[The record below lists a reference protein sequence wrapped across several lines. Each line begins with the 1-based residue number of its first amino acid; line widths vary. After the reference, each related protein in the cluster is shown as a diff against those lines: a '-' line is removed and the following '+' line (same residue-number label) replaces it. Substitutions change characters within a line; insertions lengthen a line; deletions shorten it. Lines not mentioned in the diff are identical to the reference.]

1 MAWAAVGSSTHPTVR
16 VGLSRHGRSAGARSG
31 SARLSAVSGSAA
43 SGTEERTRRWLTR
56 LVVVIAVATLVG
68 FGAFWPRGEAPD
80 LGAQPGTYVDATV
93 TAAERSTCD
102 AVEAEALSG
111 CSRVEVDIT
120 SGAESGGTGV
130 FLVRDT
136 DFGIPEM
143 HVGDRVVLLDV
154 PTSPP
159 PFRYTYSDVQR
170 STPMWWLLGLFVAA
184 VVAVGRWQG
193 VRALAGLA
201 VSGLILVLYV
211 VPALLRD
218 ESAVLVALTGTV
230 AIAYLA
236 LYLAHGFSHATTVA
250 LTGTLASLAIITALA
265 LVVAEVAQLSG
276 LANEEAQALRVTAS
290 ALDLRGLL
298 VAGIVVGALGVLD
311 DVTVTQV
318 SAVAA
323 LRRANPS
330 LERVKLY
337 REAMRV
343 GKDHV
348 ASTVNTLVLAYAG
361 ATLPLVL
368 LFSQGAKSSGRII
381 TSEIVAVEVVRMLV
395 GSIGLILAVPITTA
409 LAAAVLTADDD
420 VHAGHDHAHLD
431 DETLDRVRG
440 PIESDSVDGGAH
452 EPDWD
457 DFGPR
462 ADPI

>member
-1 MAWAAVGSSTHPTVR
+1 
-16 VGLSRHGRSAGARSG
+16 
-31 SARLSAVSGSAA
+31 
-43 SGTEERTRRWLTR
+43 
-56 LVVVIAVATLVG
+56 
-68 FGAFWPRGEAPD
+68 
-80 LGAQPGTYVDATV
+80 
-93 TAAERSTCD
+93 
-102 AVEAEALSG
+102 
-111 CSRVEVDIT
+111 
-120 SGAESGGTGV
+120 
-130 FLVRDT
+130 
-136 DFGIPEM
+136 
-143 HVGDRVVLLDV
+143 
-154 PTSPP
+154 
-159 PFRYTYSDVQR
+159 
-170 STPMWWLLGLFVAA
+170 MWWLLALFVVA
-184 VVAVGRWQG
+184 VIAVGRWQG
-193 VRALAGLA
+193 ARALAGLA
-201 VSGLILVLYV
+201 ISGLILVLFV
-211 VPALLRD
+211 VPSLLRD

-236 LYLAHGFSHATTVA
+236 LYLAHGFHHATTVA
-250 LTGTLASLAIITALA
+250 LAGTLASLAIITALA
-265 LVVAEVAQLSG
+265 LLVAEVAQLSG

-318 SAVAA
+318 SAVSA
-323 LRRANPS
+323 LRRANPG
-330 LERVKLY
+330 LERVQLY

-368 LFSQGAKSSGRII
+368 LFSQGAKSTGRIL

-409 LAAAVLTADDD
+409 LAAAVLGADDD
-420 VHAGHDHAHLD
+420 VHAGHDHGHLH
-431 DETLDRVRG
+431 DETLDRVRRSTD
-440 PIESDSVDGGAH
+440 PELDPADDGSL

>member
-1 MAWAAVGSSTHPTVR
+1 
-16 VGLSRHGRSAGARSG
+16 
-31 SARLSAVSGSAA
+31 VSGVQDHTA
-43 SGTEERTRRWLTR
+43 TNERTRRWLTR
-56 LVVVIAVATLVG
+56 VIVVIAIATLVG
-68 FGAFWPRGEAPD
+68 FGALWPRGAAPD
-80 LGAQPGTYVDATV
+80 LGTQPGNYVDATV
-93 TAAERSTCD
+93 RSTERTTCD
-102 AVEAEALSG
+102 AVEAEALAG
-111 CSRVEVDIT
+111 CSAVEVEIT
-120 SGAESGGTGV
+120 SGDDAGDTGV

-136 DFGIPEM
+136 DFRIPEM
-143 HVGDRVVLLDV
+143 QVGDRVVLLDV

-170 STPMWWLLGLFVAA
+170 STPMWWLLALFVVA
-184 VVAVGRWQG
+184 VIAVGRWQG
-193 VRALAGLA
+193 ARALAGLA
-201 VSGLILVLYV
+201 ISGLILVLFV
-211 VPALLRD
+211 VPSLLRD

-236 LYLAHGFSHATTVA
+236 LYLAHGFNHATTVA
-250 LTGTLASLAIITALA
+250 LAGTLASLAIITALA
-265 LVVAEVAQLSG
+265 LLVAEVAQLSG

-318 SAVAA
+318 SAVSA
-323 LRRANPS
+323 LRRANPG
-330 LERVKLY
+330 LERVRLY

-368 LFSQGAKSSGRII
+368 LFSQGAKSTGRIL

-409 LAAAVLTADDD
+409 LAAAVLGADDD
-420 VHAGHDHAHLD
+420 VHAGHDHGHLD
-431 DETLDRVRG
+431 DETLDRVRRSTG
-440 PIESDSVDGGAH
+440 SELDPADDGSH

>member
-1 MAWAAVGSSTHPTVR
+1 
-16 VGLSRHGRSAGARSG
+16 
-31 SARLSAVSGSAA
+31 VSGVQDHTA
-43 SGTEERTRRWLTR
+43 TNERTRRWLTR
-56 LVVVIAVATLVG
+56 LIVVIAIATLVG
-68 FGAFWPRGEAPD
+68 FGALWPRGAAPD
-80 LGAQPGTYVDATV
+80 LGTQPGNYVDATV
-93 TAAERSTCD
+93 RSTERTTCD
-102 AVEAEALSG
+102 AVEAEALAG
-111 CSRVEVDIT
+111 CSAVEVEIT
-120 SGAESGGTGV
+120 SGDDAGDTGV

-136 DFGIPEM
+136 DFRIPEM
-143 HVGDRVVLLDV
+143 QVGDRVVLLDV

-170 STPMWWLLGLFVAA
+170 STPMWWLLALFVVA
-184 VVAVGRWQG
+184 VIAVGRWQG
-193 VRALAGLA
+193 ARALAGLA
-201 VSGLILVLYV
+201 ISGLILVLFV
-211 VPALLRD
+211 VPSLLRD

-236 LYLAHGFSHATTVA
+236 LYLAHGFNHATTVA
-250 LTGTLASLAIITALA
+250 LAGTLASLAVITALA
-265 LVVAEVAQLSG
+265 LLVAEVAQLSG

-318 SAVAA
+318 SAVSA
-323 LRRANPS
+323 LRRANPG
-330 LERVKLY
+330 LEPVRLY

-368 LFSQGAKSSGRII
+368 LFSQGAKSTGRIL

-409 LAAAVLTADDD
+409 LAAAVLGADDD

-431 DETLDRVRG
+431 DETLDRVRRG
-440 PIESDSVDGGAH
+440 ADVSDSGHDDGAAH

>member
-1 MAWAAVGSSTHPTVR
+1 M
-16 VGLSRHGRSAGARSG
+16 
-31 SARLSAVSGSAA
+31 
-43 SGTEERTRRWLTR
+43 
-56 LVVVIAVATLVG
+56 
-68 FGAFWPRGEAPD
+68 
-80 LGAQPGTYVDATV
+80 
-93 TAAERSTCD
+93 
-102 AVEAEALSG
+102 
-111 CSRVEVDIT
+111 
-120 SGAESGGTGV
+120 
-130 FLVRDT
+130 
-136 DFGIPEM
+136 
-143 HVGDRVVLLDV
+143 
-154 PTSPP
+154 
-159 PFRYTYSDVQR
+159 
-170 STPMWWLLGLFVAA
+170 
-184 VVAVGRWQG
+184 
-193 VRALAGLA
+193 
-201 VSGLILVLYV
+201 
-211 VPALLRD
+211 
-218 ESAVLVALTGTV
+218 LVALTGTI

-250 LTGTLASLAIITALA
+250 LAGTLASLAIITALA

-298 VAGIVVGALGVLD
+298 VAGIVVGGA
-311 DVTVTQV
+311 
-318 SAVAA
+318 
-323 LRRANPS
+323 RRAGRRHGHPGVRRRGAAAGEPL

-409 LAAAVLTADDD
+409 LAAAVLSADDD

-440 PIESDSVDGGAH
+440 EPLPRPVARRRRATH

-457 DFGPR
+457 DFGPGPTR
-462 ADPI
+462 SDGRDAQSSVATSAK